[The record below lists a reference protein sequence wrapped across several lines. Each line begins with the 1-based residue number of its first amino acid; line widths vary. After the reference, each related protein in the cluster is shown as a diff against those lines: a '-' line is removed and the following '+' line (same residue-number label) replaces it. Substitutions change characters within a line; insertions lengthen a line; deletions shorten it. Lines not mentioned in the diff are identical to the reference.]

1 MNKLTTTRRS
11 FLKTSSLAL
20 LGSPWLLNSLPVP
33 KKYKWGIILN
43 TVRHE
48 MTQNIRGTLSQ
59 LARMGYRYVEG
70 NYYGESAAKYAE
82 VLKDVG
88 LKCIVGGSS
97 MSSLQKDMRTWL
109 ETAETLEYKYITCY
123 WPWLTS
129 AENLTYDECMETAQR
144 LNEVGRQ
151 VKAAGFRFTWHNH
164 DKEFIEIREKT
175 AFELLIENTD
185 PDWVGVQMDL
195 YWVRKGGA
203 NPLDL
208 FEKYP
213 GRFEL
218 FHVKDMDDTE
228 EEEITCVGE
237 GQIDFQEIFDHAK
250 HAGMEYAMVEHEDT
264 EEGKGIDCART
275 SIKHL
280 DTIR

>member
-1 MNKLTTTRRS
+1 
-11 FLKTSSLAL
+11 
-20 LGSPWLLNSLPVP
+20 
-33 KKYKWGIILN
+33 
-43 TVRHE
+43 
-48 MTQNIRGTLSQ
+48 
-59 LARMGYRYVEG
+59 
-70 NYYGESAAKYAE
+70 
-82 VLKDVG
+82 
-88 LKCIVGGSS
+88 
-97 MSSLQKDMRTWL
+97 
-109 ETAETLEYKYITCY
+109 
-123 WPWLTS
+123 
-129 AENLTYDECMETAQR
+129 
-144 LNEVGRQ
+144 
-151 VKAAGFRFTWHNH
+151 
-164 DKEFIEIREKT
+164 
-175 AFELLIENTD
+175 
-185 PDWVGVQMDL
+185 MDL